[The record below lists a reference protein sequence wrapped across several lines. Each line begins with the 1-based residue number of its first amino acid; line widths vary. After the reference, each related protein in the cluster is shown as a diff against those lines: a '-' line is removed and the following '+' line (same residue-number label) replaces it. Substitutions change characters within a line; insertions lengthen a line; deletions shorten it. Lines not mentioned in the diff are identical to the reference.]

1 MYHTTL
7 QLTFEDKKELKY
19 NCRAGIIV
27 PILFF
32 LISSSIITYVEF
44 YNMKEIVWSF
54 TKIQII
60 IFSEFI
66 VLIISFLIGYLMI
79 HKLVSDIRNG
89 EKIIEVKKISQ
100 KDQMED
106 YEAGSGNPTTI
117 YNQTEMNAFQKYS
130 IIVENYLYRVDKE
143 LYEAANIGD
152 EVYFHYAP
160 ISKYLIK
167 ITLKRDLYN

>member
-44 YNMKEIVWSF
+44 YNMKEIVCSF

-79 HKLVSDIRNG
+79 HKQVSDIING
-89 EKIIEVKKISQ
+89 EKIIEIKKISQ

-106 YEAGSGNPTTI
+106 YEAGSGAMYI
-117 YNQTEMNAFQKYS
+117 GQEMSAFQKYS

>member
-106 YEAGSGNPTTI
+106 YEAGSGAMYI
-117 YNQTEMNAFQKYS
+117 GQEMSAFQKYS

>member
-44 YNMKEIVWSF
+44 YNMKEIVCSF

-106 YEAGSGNPTTI
+106 YEAGSGAMYI
-117 YNQTEMNAFQKYS
+117 GQEMSAFQKYS